1 MVKGV
6 ARQTDRRRDI
16 KHLIARPSAQLR
28 QYPAFLE
35 GILNASAD
43 DDPDRE
49 FLVEAMHAVRNLSI
63 ISQLKGF
70 HASKGRGP
78 AGKLQWHDLV
88 PENERALIDKN
99 EQKRQ
104 M

>member
-1 MVKGV
+1 MT
-6 ARQTDRRRDI
+6 RQTDRRRDI

-35 GILNASAD
+35 GILNASTE
-43 DDPDRE
+43 DDPDRD
-49 FLVEAMHAVRNLSI
+49 FLFEAMSAVSNLST
-63 ISQLKGF
+63 ISQLKIF
-70 HASKGRGP
+70 HASGGRGQ

-88 PENERALIDKN
+88 PESQRALIDKK